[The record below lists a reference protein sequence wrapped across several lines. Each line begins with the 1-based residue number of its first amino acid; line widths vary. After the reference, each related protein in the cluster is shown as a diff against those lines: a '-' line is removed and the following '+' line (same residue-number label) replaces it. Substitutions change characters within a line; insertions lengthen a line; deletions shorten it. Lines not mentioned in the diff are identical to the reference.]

1 MIVERGT
8 DYILY
13 LNLKDDDGAAMRVAE
28 CATFSIRVFTND
40 KKKYLLFDKNN
51 VVNKGDYD
59 CICISADQLE
69 GLPSGVISYTY
80 YYSINDSNF
89 ADDKQYNRNKTVYTE
104 DYFMNDFLNTAPS
117 NPVTLEAI
125 KRVENLIT
133 DETNRATSVE
143 NQLSERIDEINNG
156 SSIGGIDN
164 SAIIEEEERATAAE
178 QELDNKISAVSS
190 ELATEVTR
198 ATDAEQTLTTNLN
211 SEISRAKGAE
221 GTLTTNLNKEVTR
234 ATNKENEL
242 STSISSET
250 TRATNAENSLK
261 ERIDSITMRVENGT
275 LYLSL

>member
-59 CICISADQLE
+59 CICISADQSE

-117 NPVTLEAI
+117 NSVTLEAI

-143 NQLSERIDEINNG
+143 NQLSERIDEIDNG
-156 SSIGGIDN
+156 S
-164 SAIIEEEERATAAE
+164 IIEEEERATAAE

>member
-1 MIVERGT
+1 MIVERET

-28 CATFSIRVFTND
+28 CVTFSIRVFTND

-69 GLPSGVISYTY
+69 VLPSGVISYTY

-104 DYFMNDFLNTAPS
+104 DYFKNDFLNTAPS

-125 KRVENLIT
+125 KKVENLIT

-143 NQLSERIDEINNG
+143 NQLSERIDEIDNG
-156 SSIGGIDN
+156 
-164 SAIIEEEERATAAE
+164 AIIEEERATAAE

>member
-59 CICISADQLE
+59 CICISADQSE

-117 NPVTLEAI
+117 NPVTLETI

-133 DETNRATSVE
+133 DETNRATS
-143 NQLSERIDEINNG
+143 
-156 SSIGGIDN
+156 
-164 SAIIEEEERATAAE
+164 AE